1 VLVWVVE
8 GRGSAV
14 WEAGCEVLIAREEE
28 VVAAA
33 VG

>member
-1 VLVWVVE
+1 VWVVE

-14 WEAGCEVLIAREEE
+14 LEAGCEVLIAREEE
-28 VVAAA
+28 VVAA

>member
-1 VLVWVVE
+1 VWFVE

-28 VVAAA
+28 VVAA